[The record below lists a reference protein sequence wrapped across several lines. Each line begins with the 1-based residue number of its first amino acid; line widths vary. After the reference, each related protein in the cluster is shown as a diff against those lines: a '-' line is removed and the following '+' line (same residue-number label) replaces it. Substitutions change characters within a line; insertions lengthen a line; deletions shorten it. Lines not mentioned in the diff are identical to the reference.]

1 MAISEETGGGRKER
15 EGKGR
20 KEGVGAGGSTLCVP
34 LLKWLPHLLTMP

>member
-20 KEGVGAGGSTLCVP
+20 KEGVGAGGFFFFSSLAN
-34 LLKWLPHLLTMP
+34 